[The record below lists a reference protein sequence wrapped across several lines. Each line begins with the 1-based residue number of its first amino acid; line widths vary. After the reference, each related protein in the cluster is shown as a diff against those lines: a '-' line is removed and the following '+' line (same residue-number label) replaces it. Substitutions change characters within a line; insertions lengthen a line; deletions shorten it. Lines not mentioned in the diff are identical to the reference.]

1 MPRKREPLK
10 TSRRQFINYGTRG
23 ALGIGLAASG
33 VPLFAE
39 HAETVQAAPL
49 AAPPL
54 VGPAGAGIPADPA
67 QRTLV
72 VLQLSGGNDG
82 LNTVIPYTDPSYTG
96 VGGTSLRPNVRIP
109 SANVL
114 PLNSTLGLHPNL
126 RPLMNYWNS
135 GDLAVIEGVEYP
147 APDYS
152 HFRSTEIWMTGDDRR
167 VGGLGWLGHA
177 LDHLSYHPALV
188 AVSLGVTIPQA
199 LVGMQPTDIALGGQ
213 LKDFTYK
220 PVGSIDPGAIT
231 AMYDYLKSNATH
243 TNSVYKKLVLDSHDV
258 AQDAMAGMGRLAA
271 AGYTPAVTYPN
282 SSLATSLKTVAQMIH
297 GGVGA
302 RVLYLSVGGFDTHSN
317 QRSGHD
323 SLMNTLAQ
331 GLDAFWRDMTVQGHA
346 DNIVLMTFSE
356 FGRRPAENASSGT
369 DHGSAGV
376 MFVMGPSVTGG
387 LYGTAPTLT
396 GLPGGNLVVQQ
407 DFRQVYAALLQNWL
421 GVSAADI
428 LPYGPYA
435 PTPLFSPKPTSAP
448 PTPRAV
454 VVPTSAAGVPTSD
467 PGDLPP
473 ARALPTQAAPPP
485 VGAGTP
491 TPRPT
496 STPLPAPVRRVG

>member
-1 MPRKREPLK
+1 MPRNREPLK
-10 TSRRQFINYGTRG
+10 TSRRQLINYGARG
-23 ALGIGLAASG
+23 ALGLGLAASG
-33 VPLFAE
+33 VPLFAGQ
-39 HAETVQAAPL
+39 AEAVRAAPV
-49 AAPPL
+49 AAPSL
-54 VGPAGAGIPADPA
+54 VGPAGANIPADPA

-82 LNTVIPYTDPSYTG
+82 LNTVIPYTDPLYTG

-109 SANVL
+109 TANVL
-114 PLNSTLGLHPNL
+114 PINSTLGLHPNL
-126 RPLMNYWNS
+126 RPLMNYWGS

-199 LVGMQPTDIALGGQ
+199 LVGMQPTDIAIGGS
-213 LKDFTYK
+213 LRDFTYK
-220 PVGSIDPGAIT
+220 PVGSIDPGAVT
-231 AMYDYLKSNATH
+231 AMYDYMKTNAAH
-243 TNSVYKKLVLDSHDV
+243 TNGVYKKLVMDSHDV
-258 AQDAMAGMGRLAA
+258 AQDAMGGIARLAA
-271 AGYTPAVTYPN
+271 AGYTPAVAYPN
-282 SSLATSLKTVAQMIH
+282 SGLANGLKTVAQMIH
-297 GGVGA
+297 GNVGS
-302 RVLYLSVGGFDTHSN
+302 RVLYLSTGGYDTHSN
-317 QRSGHD
+317 QRGAHD
-323 SLMNTLAQ
+323 NLMNTFAQ
-331 GLDAFWRDMTVQGHA
+331 GVDAFWRDMTAQGHA

-376 MFVMGPSVTGG
+376 MFVMGPSISGG
-387 LYGTAPTLT
+387 LYGAAPNLT

-421 GVSAADI
+421 GISAPDI

-435 PTPLFSPKPTSAP
+435 PMPLFAPMPDAAP
-448 PTPRAV
+448 PTSRPVAPPV
-454 VVPTSAAGVPTSD
+454 GGVP
-467 PGDLPP
+467 GDTLPT
-473 ARALPTQAAPPP
+473 RAAATQAAPPP

-491 TPRPT
+491 TPRAAN
-496 STPLPAPVRRVG
+496 TPLPAPVRRVG